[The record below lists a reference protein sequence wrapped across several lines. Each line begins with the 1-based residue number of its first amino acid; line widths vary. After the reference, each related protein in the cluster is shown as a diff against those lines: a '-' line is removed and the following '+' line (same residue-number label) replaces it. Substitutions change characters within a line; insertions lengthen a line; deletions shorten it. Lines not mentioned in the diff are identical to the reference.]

1 MSLRQLLV
9 CTSIAAVSAVSLTAC
24 GNPNTITSSQA
35 LQQASRAFVC
45 PPGFTVAFESDEG
58 DLKKIQKAF
67 GTSQKMFNDIDC
79 GKEASVVDKALDIK
93 AILPFVSKEVNNGV
107 VFVDGSGR
115 AMAYRD
121 PAGRA
126 SFEPIRIK
134 ADPSLDEYFKAQG
147 FQRTSKAATKDVNG
161 QEWNLYDVKTPG
173 HVKTQYKFDKLTPP
187 AMN

>member
-1 MSLRQLLV
+1 MKIRTL
-9 CTSIAAVSAVSLTAC
+9 LTAGLLFAASAATLTGC

-45 PPGFTVAFESDEG
+45 PPGFTVAFESDER

-67 GTSQKMFNDIDC
+67 GTSQRMFNDIDC
-79 GKEASVVDKALDIK
+79 GKEASLVDKALDIK
-93 AILPFVSKEVNNGV
+93 AILPLVSKEVNNGV
-107 VFVDGSGR
+107 VFVDGTGR

-121 PAGRA
+121 PASKA

-147 FQRTSKAATKDVNG
+147 FQRNSKAAVKDING
-161 QEWNLYDVKTPG
+161 QDWNLLDVKTPG
-173 HVKTQYKFDKLTPP
+173 HVKAQYKYDKLTPP